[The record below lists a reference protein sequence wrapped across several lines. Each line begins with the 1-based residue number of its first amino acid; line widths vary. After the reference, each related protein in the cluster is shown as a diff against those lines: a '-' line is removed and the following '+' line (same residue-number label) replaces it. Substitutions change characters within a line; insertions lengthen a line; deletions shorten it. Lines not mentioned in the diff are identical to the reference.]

1 MAENKI
7 IKAEKENEKKGL
19 PYSSELYNVITYIRD
34 TLSKEL
40 PTLTIDLNYFILGV
54 LAQKNNMLYE
64 RLDEILMG
72 NVLDAIYT
80 SFYQAVST
88 KALSA
93 VKNGRVPSFD
103 KMVEEILVDA
113 ERQATGLGDSEIS
126 TEHVFLSILENDSPK
141 NKVRTVFNK
150 AGITYGVIRSKMLS
164 VSDDFESPD
173 IRLTKGTPKNKL
185 NVTKKGNVKII
196 SLGAMSESEAK
207 DVMNAIM
214 EKGIEG
220 VELENSVPAKAP
232 RLKRRH
238 EFVDTYCTNL
248 NDMAMKGKI
257 EPLIGREKETNEVIR
272 ILGRKRK
279 NNAVL
284 VGGEG
289 VGKTAI
295 GENLALKIVEGNV
308 PNFLRRKKLV
318 SLDMTALIAGTTLR
332 GMFEERVKGI
342 LDEIKADPDYIL
354 FMDNIGAVLADKKN
368 DGYEFSSMISRSLD
382 TGEIQ
387 VVGTSDFASY
397 RKTFD
402 SDPSLARKFQ
412 KIIVE
417 APSVE
422 DSIQILHGLKSSYEE
437 YHMVRYE
444 NDAIDT
450 CVKMADRYIPERNLP
465 DSAIDLMDE
474 VGAYIGTMQDDE
486 EVKTLRRELK
496 EMNESLLGLKDEE
509 KFDEADALR
518 KEIKSK
524 TQSYTKAMKEA
535 KKRREENPPLITKAD
550 ILNMVSIKTNIPV
563 SNLSSDDKKK
573 LTDMNE
579 RLKNEIIGQDEAID
593 IVCRALKRNRIGL
606 RKNGCMYSTMAI
618 GRSGCGKTL
627 LAKKLAKELF
637 GNENAL
643 VRFDMSEFSDKV
655 AVNKL
660 IGSNPGYVGYEEGG
674 QLTEAIK
681 NKKHCVLLLDEIE
694 KADPEI
700 YNVFLQVLDEG
711 FLTDNSGMRVDF
723 KNVIVI
729 FTSNIGARAASDFG
743 RGIGFN
749 ENEDSNSK
757 RILLKELKKKFPP
770 EFLNRLDDVIYF
782 NTLTTED
789 LKKIV
794 RIEIGKFEKNL
805 NELGYSLEYDDS
817 VVDYILEQIKDEK
830 EYGARPI
837 MRAIQDS
844 IEAEITDALLTNNY
858 ESGHTFEI
866 TCGEESGISL
876 A

>member
-7 IKAEKENEKKGL
+7 IKAENENEKKGL

-54 LAQKNNMLYE
+54 LAQKNNLLYE

-113 ERQATGLGDSEIS
+113 ERQATGLGDTEIS

-185 NVTKKGNVKII
+185 NVAKKGNVKII

-220 VELENSVPAKAP
+220 VDLENSVPAKAP
-232 RLKRRH
+232 RLKRQH

-308 PNFLRRKKLV
+308 PNFLRKKKLV

-387 VVGTSDFASY
+387 VVGTSVF
-397 RKTFD
+397 
-402 SDPSLARKFQ
+402 
-412 KIIVE
+412 
-417 APSVE
+417 
-422 DSIQILHGLKSSYEE
+422 SS
-437 YHMVRYE
+437 
-444 NDAIDT
+444 
-450 CVKMADRYIPERNLP
+450 
-465 DSAIDLMDE
+465 
-474 VGAYIGTMQDDE
+474 
-486 EVKTLRRELK
+486 
-496 EMNESLLGLKDEE
+496 
-509 KFDEADALR
+509 
-518 KEIKSK
+518 
-524 TQSYTKAMKEA
+524 
-535 KKRREENPPLITKAD
+535 
-550 ILNMVSIKTNIPV
+550 
-563 SNLSSDDKKK
+563 
-573 LTDMNE
+573 
-579 RLKNEIIGQDEAID
+579 
-593 IVCRALKRNRIGL
+593 
-606 RKNGCMYSTMAI
+606 
-618 GRSGCGKTL
+618 
-627 LAKKLAKELF
+627 
-637 GNENAL
+637 
-643 VRFDMSEFSDKV
+643 
-655 AVNKL
+655 
-660 IGSNPGYVGYEEGG
+660 
-674 QLTEAIK
+674 
-681 NKKHCVLLLDEIE
+681 
-694 KADPEI
+694 
-700 YNVFLQVLDEG
+700 
-711 FLTDNSGMRVDF
+711 
-723 KNVIVI
+723 
-729 FTSNIGARAASDFG
+729 
-743 RGIGFN
+743 
-749 ENEDSNSK
+749 
-757 RILLKELKKKFPP
+757 
-770 EFLNRLDDVIYF
+770 
-782 NTLTTED
+782 
-789 LKKIV
+789 
-794 RIEIGKFEKNL
+794 
-805 NELGYSLEYDDS
+805 
-817 VVDYILEQIKDEK
+817 
-830 EYGARPI
+830 
-837 MRAIQDS
+837 
-844 IEAEITDALLTNNY
+844 
-858 ESGHTFEI
+858 
-866 TCGEESGISL
+866 
-876 A
+876 